1 MFAHSRCGKAYP
13 AVFSLLPNKK
23 SKTYEKLWEIIKE
36 TINLDM
42 PDKEPL
48 HMLLDFE
55 LASINTFQNSFP
67 NTAVSGCHF
76 HFRYLYIY
84 IVQVIKQKNCSFYI
98 LMIYILACIVNNQF
112 TLDRIRG
119 SKLASKDVL
128 HSSISPKAFK
138 ILCP

>member
-55 LASINTFQNSFP
+55 STFRCP
-67 NTAVSGCHF
+67 RSGQLKRVRGPHLV
-76 HFRYLYIY
+76 RGPGYL
-84 IVQVIKQKNCSFYI
+84 C
-98 LMIYILACIVNNQF
+98 
-112 TLDRIRG
+112 
-119 SKLASKDVL
+119 
-128 HSSISPKAFK
+128 
-138 ILCP
+138 

>member
-13 AVFSLLPNKK
+13 VVFSLLPNKK

-67 NTAVSGCHF
+67 NTTVSGCHF
-76 HFRYLYIY
+76 HFRY
-84 IVQVIKQKNCSFYI
+84 
-98 LMIYILACIVNNQF
+98 
-112 TLDRIRG
+112 
-119 SKLASKDVL
+119 
-128 HSSISPKAFK
+128 
-138 ILCP
+138 